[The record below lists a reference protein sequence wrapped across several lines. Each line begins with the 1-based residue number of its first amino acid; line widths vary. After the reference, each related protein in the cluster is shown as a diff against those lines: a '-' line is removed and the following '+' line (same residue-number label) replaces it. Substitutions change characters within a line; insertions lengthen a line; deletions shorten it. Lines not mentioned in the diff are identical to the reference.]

1 MPLNLLTE
9 RHFVAILCCMGLT
22 ISYTMRVCLSLAIT
36 EMAKPT
42 FVKED
47 PQACPYPLTTI
58 KIESNTTYQYEW
70 TEQKQGLILSS
81 FFWGYVFTLI
91 PGALLAESKG
101 PKVVL
106 INGVG
111 LTSIFT
117 LFTPVL
123 LSTWG
128 WQGLI
133 LSRIAIG
140 LAQGLTYAALHTS
153 VAHWIPQQERST
165 WATVVFSGSHV
176 GNMISMICTSMLL
189 SNFKGRWDVV
199 FYLYGSLGLL
209 WTLIF
214 SCTTHSRP
222 QDHPRLSE
230 EEKLLLQKYL
240 QEVSKRE
247 ANKSTPWR
255 SILRS
260 RPVWAI
266 IIAMIGHDWSLY
278 ALISDVP
285 KYFKSVL
292 HLTISQNGDYMATGF
307 FLMWLVSIV
316 CGVLADYI
324 NRRKLVSITANRKIM
339 TTLASLG
346 PVVGLLGASYSGCNI
361 HTAVIC
367 LVIGMGFMGAFYP
380 SLKVNPIDLAPNYGG
395 TLGALGQTVGGFSGI
410 TVPFL
415 TGILTPNAMLIEWRT
430 TFWLTFVVTML
441 TTIYYLLNASAE
453 LQKWNTESEED
464 PLFKGKQ

>member
-189 SNFKGRWDVV
+189 SNFKGRWGCCV
-199 FYLYGSLGLL
+199 YLYGSLGLL

-222 QDHPRLSE
+222 QDHPRL
-230 EEKLLLQKYL
+230 QKKKNFFY
-240 QEVSKRE
+240 K
-247 ANKSTPWR
+247 NIFKKSAR
-255 SILRS
+255 
-260 RPVWAI
+260 
-266 IIAMIGHDWSLY
+266 G
-278 ALISDVP
+278 
-285 KYFKSVL
+285 
-292 HLTISQNGDYMATGF
+292 
-307 FLMWLVSIV
+307 
-316 CGVLADYI
+316 
-324 NRRKLVSITANRKIM
+324 KLVSEVDQVK
-339 TTLASLG
+339 L
-346 PVVGLLGASYSGCNI
+346 PSY
-361 HTAVIC
+361 
-367 LVIGMGFMGAFYP
+367 
-380 SLKVNPIDLAPNYGG
+380 
-395 TLGALGQTVGGFSGI
+395 
-410 TVPFL
+410 
-415 TGILTPNAMLIEWRT
+415 
-430 TFWLTFVVTML
+430 
-441 TTIYYLLNASAE
+441 
-453 LQKWNTESEED
+453 
-464 PLFKGKQ
+464 